1 MPPRGPLVLLVD
13 DFDDARDIYTTYFA
27 HNGYEVESVASGAEA
42 MAAAHRQP
50 PNVILLDLR
59 MPGMTG
65 TEVMRLLRADSRF
78 NDTPIVA
85 FTAHALEDERVAAL
99 EAGFD
104 AVIPKPCLPDELL
117 KTVEDLLTHWRARRQ

>member
-1 MPPRGPLVLLVD
+1 MPLRVLLVD

-27 HNGYEVESVASGAEA
+27 HSGYEVESVANGAEA
-42 MAAAHRQP
+42 MAAAHRRP
-50 PNVILLDLR
+50 PSVILLDLR

-85 FTAHALEDERVAAL
+85 FTAHALEDERISAL

-104 AVIPKPCLPDELL
+104 AVIPKPCLPDDLL
-117 KTVEDLLTHWRARRQ
+117 KLVEDLLTRWRPRQR